1 MGTLTARFFPAKRRN
16 NRIPLKGRNT
26 LILLAVVPGV
36 MFYLLWVVIPL
47 LYSGYISLFDWAPL
61 RATQPFVGLGNYVEA
76 LTKDP
81 LFRKALGNTV
91 FYMVVMVPV
100 NAVVALGVAVLINSL
115 PRFRGLF
122 RVIYFLPVITSTV
135 AVSIL
140 WKWLYQGRFGLFN
153 QLLELV
159 LVNWLHLPIDPR
171 VPWLT
176 SPALAMPSVM
186 LMSIWQGM
194 GFTMVI
200 FLAGLSGIPQVFY
213 EAARIDGAGRWQ
225 QFRHITVPL
234 LQQTTVFVII
244 TGVIGAMQVFTP
256 MYIMTDGGPVNST
269 KTYVF
274 HLFDKAFG
282 IYRFGYASAMAF
294 ILFAI
299 ILVLTLIQLRL
310 TRVKWSY

>member
-1 MGTLTARFFPAKRRN
+1 MQVPKAKLLTRHHN
-16 NRIPLKGRNT
+16 NQIPLKGRRA
-26 LILLAVVPGV
+26 LILLAVVPAV
-36 MFYLLWVVIPL
+36 IFYLLWVIIPL
-47 LYSGYISLFDWAPL
+47 FYSGYISLFDWAPL
-61 RATQPFVGLGNYVEA
+61 RANQPYVGFGNYIEA
-76 LTKDP
+76 FTRDP
-81 LFRKALGNTV
+81 LFRQVLGNTIY
-91 FYMVVMVPV
+91 YMVVMVPV
-100 NAVVALGVAVLINSL
+100 NAAIALGVAVLINSL
-115 PRFRGLF
+115 PRYRGVY
-122 RVIYFLPVITSTV
+122 RVIYFLPVITSSV

-153 QLLELV
+153 QILELI
-159 LVNWLHLPIDPR
+159 LVDLLHLPVDPR

-176 SPALAMPSVM
+176 NPSLAMPSVM
-186 LMSIWQGM
+186 LMSVWQGM

-225 QFRHITVPL
+225 QFRHITIPL

-282 IYRFGYASAMAF
+282 VYRFGYASAMAF